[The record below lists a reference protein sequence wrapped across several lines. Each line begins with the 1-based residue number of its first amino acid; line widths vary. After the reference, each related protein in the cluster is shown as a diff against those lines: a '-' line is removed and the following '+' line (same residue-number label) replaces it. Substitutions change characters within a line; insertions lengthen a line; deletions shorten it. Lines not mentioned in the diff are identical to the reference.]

1 MVYFD
6 DILVYSKSLNDHVEH
21 LRRVFELL
29 REYKFY
35 ANTKKCSF
43 ATDQVGFLGYV
54 VFAEGIKMDSSKV
67 QAILEWPIPKS
78 ITEVRSFHGVATFYR
93 RFIQNFSSIAS
104 PLTDCLKQKNL
115 VWSVQANGSFAALK
129 KALTIA
135 PVLQVP
141 DFGKTFE
148 LDTDASIHGIGGVLS
163 QESKPIAFFSEKLN
177 GAKLNYCT
185 YDLEFYAIVRAI
197 KYRNYYLAYK

>member
-54 VFAEGIKMDSSKV
+54 VFAVGIKMDSSKV

-78 ITEVRSFHGVATFYR
+78 VSEGRSFHGLATFYR
-93 RFIQNFSSIAS
+93 RFIHNFSSIAEPS
-104 PLTDCLKQKNL
+104 L
-115 VWSVQANGSFAALK
+115 VSSSQWQFCSTQEGSHYSTCFASSRLWE
-129 KALTIA
+129 
-135 PVLQVP
+135 
-141 DFGKTFE
+141 DF
-148 LDTDASIHGIGGVLS
+148 
-163 QESKPIAFFSEKLN
+163 
-177 GAKLNYCT
+177 
-185 YDLEFYAIVRAI
+185 
-197 KYRNYYLAYK
+197 

>member
-35 ANTKKCSF
+35 ANTKKCFF

-78 ITEVRSFHGVATFYR
+78 VTEVRSFHGLATFYR

-115 VWSVQANGSFAALK
+115 VRSVQANGSFAALK

-141 DFGKTFE
+141 DFEKTFE
-148 LDTDASIHGIGGVLS
+148 LDTDASIHGIG
-163 QESKPIAFFSEKLN
+163 EFSVKKVSL
-177 GAKLNYCT
+177 
-185 YDLEFYAIVRAI
+185 
-197 KYRNYYLAYK
+197 